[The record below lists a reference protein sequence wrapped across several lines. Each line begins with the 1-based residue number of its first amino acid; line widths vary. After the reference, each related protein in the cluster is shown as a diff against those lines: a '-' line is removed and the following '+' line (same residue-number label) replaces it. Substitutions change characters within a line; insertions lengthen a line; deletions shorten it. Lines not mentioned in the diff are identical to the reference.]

1 MLFDEPSSDKSNVQC
16 IGLVSH
22 LKMHFPAMYRLYEV
36 LKGRSTPPTDEE
48 LLIAAGKKVLDP
60 KAASEFLQKLEN
72 ASNTIIQAFN
82 QQNLKD
88 VVCSKVASF
97 IKLFT
102 VFHRT
107 RCGTNKSSKH
117 Y

>member
-1 MLFDEPSSDKSNVQC
+1 
-16 IGLVSH
+16 
-22 LKMHFPAMYRLYEV
+22 MYRLYEV

-48 LLIAAGKKVLDP
+48 LLIAAGKKVLDSQ
-60 KAASEFLQKLEN
+60 AATEFLRKLEN

-88 VVCSKVASF
+88 AVRSEVMCF
-97 IKLFT
+97 IQVFI

-107 RCGTNKSSKH
+107 RHGTNKSSKH